1 MHVASISTQL
11 TILTSLQTCNAIFN
25 STIHLDEY
33 AAAVGWRAEQGRT
46 QKDKSV
52 SKKEGSGVDVF
63 MQDGIDQVAESGMDV
78 EDSEQ
83 PDEFADAEED

>member
-1 MHVASISTQL
+1 M
-11 TILTSLQTCNAIFN
+11 
-25 STIHLDEY
+25 
-33 AAAVGWRAEQGRT
+33 GWRAEQGRT